1 MNPGGGEEGQVYFPW
16 ECGVRGEKT
25 LAKRKRGSAKCQK
38 AVDFTARGVRQT
50 NQTPSPASPPAP
62 GFKS

>member
-25 LAKRKRGSAKCQK
+25 LAKCQK